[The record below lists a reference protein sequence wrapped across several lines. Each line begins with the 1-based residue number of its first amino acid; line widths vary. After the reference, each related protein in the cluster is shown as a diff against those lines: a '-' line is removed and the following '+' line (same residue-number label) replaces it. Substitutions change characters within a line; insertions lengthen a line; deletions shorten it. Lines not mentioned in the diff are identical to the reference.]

1 MTKAMKGSNAN
12 KEYEALLN
20 RGGELTVADFFEASP
35 ALPPQTVYSR
45 IRSLVQNGSLSRV
58 GRGRYAVVR
67 KPKYEVPVTDWML
80 EVNGYL
86 INNCEGIDHCVSQKG
101 KNLFV
106 EVARKDI
113 TSMLL
118 SLGQHYEKVV
128 QIKDYKLFPAVL
140 EGFIVVGPL
149 VSEAPM
155 AEVSGCPVP
164 SIEKNLVDSLCPSE
178 PANKTGS
185 VDFQKMLEVYPVNM
199 DRLRRYASRRGL
211 ADELET
217 CLASLDPVR
226 MELVTSIQKYF
237 SSSSLVT
244 KAWVFGSF
252 ARREETPESDIDLLV
267 DFNPKAKVSLLDIIR
282 QKLDLE
288 RITGR
293 QIDLVEN
300 GYLKPF
306 AVQSADRDKYLIY
319 ER

>member
-1 MTKAMKGSNAN
+1 MKVRGN
-12 KEYEALLN
+12 KEIEDLLH
-20 RGGELTVADFFEASP
+20 RGEELTVADFFAACP
-35 ALPPQTVYSR
+35 GLPPQTVYSR
-45 IRSLVQNGSLSRV
+45 IRSLVLTGTLSRI

-67 KPKYEVPVTDWML
+67 KPEYEVPVTDWML
-80 EVNGYL
+80 EVNGFL

-106 EVARKDI
+106 EVARKN
-113 TSMLL
+113 L
-118 SLGQHYEKVV
+118 SSVASTLGQHYEKVV
-128 QIKDYKLFPAVL
+128 QMKDYKRFPAPL

-149 VSEAPM
+149 VSETPV
-155 AEVSGCPVP
+155 AEVSSCPVP
-164 SIEKNLVDSLCPSE
+164 SIEKSLVDSLCPSG
-178 PANKTGS
+178 PVSKTGS
-185 VDFQKMLEVYPVNM
+185 LDFQKMLEVYPVNR

-211 ADELET
+211 AAELET
-217 CLASLDPVR
+217 CLAGLDPVR
-226 MELVTSIQKYF
+226 MEMVTNIQKYF
-237 SSSSLVT
+237 SSSSSVN

-267 DFNPKAKVSLLDIIR
+267 DYDPKARVSLLDIIR
-282 QKLDLE
+282 QKIDLE

-319 ER
+319 AR

>member
-1 MTKAMKGSNAN
+1 MKGSNGN
-12 KEYEALLN
+12 KEYEDLLS
-20 RGGELTVADFFEASP
+20 RGGELTVADFLEACP
-35 ALPPQTVYSR
+35 ALPPPTVYSR
-45 IRSLVQNGSLSRV
+45 IRSLVQSGSLSRV
-58 GRGRYAVVR
+58 GRGRYVVVR

-86 INNCEGIDHCVSQKG
+86 INNCEGIDHCISQRG
-101 KNLFV
+101 KNLFI

-113 TSMLL
+113 TSVLL
-118 SLGQHYEKVV
+118 SLRQHYERVV
-128 QIKDYKLFPAVL
+128 QIKDYKLFPVVL

-149 VSEAPM
+149 VSEAPLT
-155 AEVSGCPVP
+155 EVSSCHVP
-164 SIEKNLVDSLCPSE
+164 SIEKSLVDSLCSSGPAKKSE
-178 PANKTGS
+178 S

-217 CLASLDPVR
+217 CLSVLDPSR
-226 MELVTSIQKYF
+226 IELVTNIQKYF
-237 SSSSLVT
+237 SSSSLVS

-252 ARREETPESDIDLLV
+252 ARREETSESDIDLLV
-267 DFNPKAKVSLLDIIR
+267 DYEPKAKVSLLDIIR
-282 QKLDLE
+282 LKLDLE

>member
-1 MTKAMKGSNAN
+1 
-12 KEYEALLN
+12 
-20 RGGELTVADFFEASP
+20 
-35 ALPPQTVYSR
+35 
-45 IRSLVQNGSLSRV
+45 
-58 GRGRYAVVR
+58 
-67 KPKYEVPVTDWML
+67 
-80 EVNGYL
+80 
-86 INNCEGIDHCVSQKG
+86 
-101 KNLFV
+101 
-106 EVARKDI
+106 
-113 TSMLL
+113 MLL

-164 SIEKNLVDSLCPSE
+164 SIEKNLVDSMCPSE

-319 ER
+319 ERKD

>member
-1 MTKAMKGSNAN
+1 MKDPNSS
-12 KEYEALLN
+12 KEYGDLLC

-58 GRGRYAVVR
+58 GRGRYVVVR

-86 INNCEGIDHCVSQKG
+86 INNCKGINHCVSQRG

-113 TSMLL
+113 ASVLL
-118 SLGQHYEKVV
+118 SLGRHYEKVV
-128 QIKDYKLFPAVL
+128 QIKEYKLFPAAL

-155 AEVSGCPVP
+155 TEVSSCPVP
-164 SIEKNLVDSLCPSE
+164 SIEQSLVDSLCPSG

-185 VDFQKMLEVYPVNM
+185 MDFQKMLEVYPVNM

-217 CLASLDPVR
+217 CLSGLDPSR

-267 DFNPKAKVSLLDIIR
+267 DYDPKARVSLLDIIR

-293 QIDLVEN
+293 EIDLVEN

-306 AVQSADRDKYLIY
+306 AVKSANRDKYLIY

>member
-1 MTKAMKGSNAN
+1 MKGSNGN
-12 KEYEALLN
+12 KEYEDLLS
-20 RGGELTVADFFEASP
+20 RGGELTVADFLNACP
-35 ALPPQTVYSR
+35 ALPQQTVYSR
-45 IRSLVQNGSLSRV
+45 IRSLVQNGSISRV
-58 GRGRYAVVR
+58 GRGRYVVVR
-67 KPKYEVPVTDWML
+67 KPKYEVPVTNWML

-113 TSMLL
+113 ATVLL
-118 SLGQHYEKVV
+118 SLGQHYKKVV
-128 QIKDYKLFPAVL
+128 QMKEYKRFPATL

-149 VSEAPM
+149 VSEAPVTK
-155 AEVSGCPVP
+155 VSSCPVP
-164 SIEKNLVDSLCPSE
+164 SIEKSLVDSLCSSG
-178 PANKTGS
+178 PASKPDS

-217 CLASLDPVR
+217 CLSGLDPLR
-226 MELVTSIQKYF
+226 MELVTNIQKYF
-237 SSSSLVT
+237 SSSSLVN

-267 DFNPKAKVSLLDIIR
+267 DYDPEAKVSLLDVIR